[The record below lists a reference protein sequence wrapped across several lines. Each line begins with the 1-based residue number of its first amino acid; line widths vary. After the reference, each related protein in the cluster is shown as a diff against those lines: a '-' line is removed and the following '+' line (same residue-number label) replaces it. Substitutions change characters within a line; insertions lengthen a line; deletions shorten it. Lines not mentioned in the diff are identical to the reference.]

1 MTAAEVRARIESA
14 WNELD
19 QLAAGLDEGALS
31 SPGVDGWAIKDHL
44 VHVGAWEHWLLA
56 MFEGRDRLAAMGAQG
71 VNSKVDDI
79 NAVVWELHR
88 HDSAPAALAYFRDAH
103 VRLKGALAI
112 QSTEDFERPYRPFFG
127 GDVGDG
133 ESDDKVLVAVAGNTY
148 EHYTEHIDWITARTG
163 KTEPR

>member
-1 MTAAEVRARIESA
+1 MTADEVRACIESA
-14 WNELD
+14 WNELNE
-19 QLAAGLDEGALS
+19 LAAGLDEGALS
-31 SPGVDGWAIKDHL
+31 SPGPDGWAIKDHL

-103 VRLKGALAI
+103 ARLKGVLAV

-127 GDVGDG
+127 GDVEDG

-148 EHYTEHIDWITARTG
+148 DHYTEHIDWIRARTG